1 MTKDKSIDNELI
13 DNLLKNYK
21 KPEDLIGENGLL
33 KQLTKQLL
41 ERAMAAEMT
50 EHVGYDKHDAAGNNS
65 GNSRNGKSAKTIKG
79 TFGELALETP
89 RDRNGTFEPQ
99 IIEKHQ
105 TRFTGFDKN
114 ILSLYSRGLSTREI
128 QQHLEEI
135 YGVEVTAGLISSVT
149 DEVLDEVKTW
159 QNRQLDAVYPIMYL
173 DAIQFKVRDNGHV
186 RNKAI
191 YLAIGVTIEGYKEV
205 LGLWI
210 AQTEGAKFWL
220 QVVTELKNRGVTD
233 IFIACVDGLKGFPEA
248 IESVFPQTEV
258 QLCIVHLVRHSLN
271 YVGWKQRKEVARE
284 LKLIYTAATDT
295 EAEQR
300 LAKLSGTR
308 RPVFIGA
315 DKSLHFLPFATLIS
329 PASGKYLIEDF
340 FIGMVPSASVLIRSS
355 EYAKEKTGTRDET
368 VLSIGN
374 PNFDRNAFPGLP
386 ALPGAGREA
395 RSVGAVYRQR
405 TVLVGPEA
413 SPVRVAS
420 ELKNADVIHIAT
432 HAVAHARSPMLTKL
446 LLAGG
451 RQDGVKGHH
460 ADNGFLQASQ
470 IYQLKL
476 PRARLVVLSA
486 CQTGIERAYR
496 GEGAIG
502 LARPFLVAGV
512 PIVVASLW
520 PVDSEATAELMI
532 RFHEHRTRGHKTTIE
547 ALRQAQLDMIYNP
560 PPGSQGTFGW
570 AAFVAIGGYAEF

>member
-1 MTKDKSIDNELI
+1 MTRDRIDNELI

-21 KPEDLIGENGLL
+21 KPEDLVGENGLL

-65 GNSRNGKSAKTIKG
+65 GNSRNGNSAKTIKG

-284 LKLIYTAATDT
+284 LKLIYTAATDV

-300 LAKLSGTR
+300 LAEFSLKWDEKFPMIAKSWRSNWTRVIPFFAHPPEIRKIIYTTNAIESLNMSLRKVTKARGSFPNDEAVSKLLYLALRNIAKKWTM
-308 RPVFIGA
+308 PVHTWKDA
-315 DKSLHFLPFATLIS
+315 LNRFAIIYEDRL
-329 PASGKYLIEDF
+329 PAS
-340 FIGMVPSASVLIRSS
+340 
-355 EYAKEKTGTRDET
+355 
-368 VLSIGN
+368 
-374 PNFDRNAFPGLP
+374 
-386 ALPGAGREA
+386 
-395 RSVGAVYRQR
+395 
-405 TVLVGPEA
+405 
-413 SPVRVAS
+413 
-420 ELKNADVIHIAT
+420 
-432 HAVAHARSPMLTKL
+432 
-446 LLAGG
+446 
-451 RQDGVKGHH
+451 
-460 ADNGFLQASQ
+460 
-470 IYQLKL
+470 
-476 PRARLVVLSA
+476 
-486 CQTGIERAYR
+486 
-496 GEGAIG
+496 
-502 LARPFLVAGV
+502 
-512 PIVVASLW
+512 
-520 PVDSEATAELMI
+520 
-532 RFHEHRTRGHKTTIE
+532 
-547 ALRQAQLDMIYNP
+547 
-560 PPGSQGTFGW
+560 
-570 AAFVAIGGYAEF
+570 

>member
-13 DNLLKNYK
+13 DDLLKNYK

-50 EHVGYDKHDAAGNNS
+50 EHVGYDKHDSAGHNS

-79 TFGELALETP
+79 TFGEIALETP

-135 YGVEVTAGLISSVT
+135 YGVEISPGLISSVT
-149 DEVLDEVKTW
+149 DEVHDEVRTW

-191 YLAIGVTIEGYKEV
+191 YLAIGVTMEGLKEV
-205 LGLWI
+205 LGLWV

-220 QVVTELKNRGVTD
+220 QVVTELKNRGVND

-271 YVGWKQRKEVARE
+271 YVGWKQRKEVATD
-284 LKLIYTAATDT
+284 LKLIYKAATDV

-300 LAKLSGTR
+300 LAEFSRKWDAKFPMIAKSWRSNWTR
-308 RPVFIGA
+308 VIPFFAHPPEIRKIIYTTNA
-315 DKSLHFLPFATLIS
+315 IESLNMSLRKVTKARGSFPN
-329 PASGKYLIEDF
+329 
-340 FIGMVPSASVLIRSS
+340 
-355 EYAKEKTGTRDET
+355 DE
-368 VLSIGN
+368 
-374 PNFDRNAFPGLP
+374 
-386 ALPGAGREA
+386 
-395 RSVGAVYRQR
+395 AV
-405 TVLVGPEA
+405 
-413 SPVRVAS
+413 S
-420 ELKNADVIHIAT
+420 
-432 HAVAHARSPMLTKL
+432 KL
-446 LLAGG
+446 LYL
-451 RQDGVKGHH
+451 
-460 ADNGFLQASQ
+460 
-470 IYQLKL
+470 
-476 PRARLVVLSA
+476 
-486 CQTGIERAYR
+486 
-496 GEGAIG
+496 
-502 LARPFLVAGV
+502 
-512 PIVVASLW
+512 
-520 PVDSEATAELMI
+520 
-532 RFHEHRTRGHKTTIE
+532 
-547 ALRQAQLDMIYNP
+547 ALRNIAKKWTRPLADWADALNRFAIIYEGRLLAND
-560 PPGSQGTFGW
+560 G
-570 AAFVAIGGYAEF
+570 